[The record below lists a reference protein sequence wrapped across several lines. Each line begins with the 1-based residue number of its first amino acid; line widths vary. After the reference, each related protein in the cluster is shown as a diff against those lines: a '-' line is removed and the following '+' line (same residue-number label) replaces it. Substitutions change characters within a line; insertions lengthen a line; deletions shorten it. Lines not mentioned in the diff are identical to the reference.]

1 MAPAAKTGAMRK
13 NMQKRCKKA
22 LAIFCKSVFIAIFAP
37 DFRCERRSAFF
48 EEYRSKSLNFFY
60 RKILEVKK
68 YFIPLHPETGR
79 NADVAQLA
87 RAADL

>member
-13 NMQKRCKKA
+13 NMQKRCKKP

-48 EEYRSKSLNFFY
+48 EEYRSKSLNFFTEKFWRLKNISY
-60 RKILEVKK
+60 LC
-68 YFIPLHPETGR
+68 IPKPVEMPM
-79 NADVAQLA
+79 
-87 RAADL
+87 